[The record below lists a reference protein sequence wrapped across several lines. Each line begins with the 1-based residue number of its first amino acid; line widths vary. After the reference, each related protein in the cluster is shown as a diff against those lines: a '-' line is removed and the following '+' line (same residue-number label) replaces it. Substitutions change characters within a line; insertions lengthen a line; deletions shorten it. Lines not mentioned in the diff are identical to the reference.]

1 MLLCKGYV
9 GVLFCANFAQED
21 EMLNAITLFVLSIY
35 NKNKIYIHLFLILL
49 QYHL

>member
-1 MLLCKGYV
+1 MLLCLGYV
-9 GVLFCANFAQED
+9 GVLFRANFTQED